1 MKEIVTIF
9 MSSFHLR
16 CMYYIFTKSTTI
28 QVMWTTDLFIYFF
41 LHFLVK

>member
-1 MKEIVTIF
+1 MKEIITIF

-16 CMYYIFTKSTTI
+16 YMYYIFTKSTI
-28 QVMWTTDLFIYFF
+28 QVMWTTDLFF